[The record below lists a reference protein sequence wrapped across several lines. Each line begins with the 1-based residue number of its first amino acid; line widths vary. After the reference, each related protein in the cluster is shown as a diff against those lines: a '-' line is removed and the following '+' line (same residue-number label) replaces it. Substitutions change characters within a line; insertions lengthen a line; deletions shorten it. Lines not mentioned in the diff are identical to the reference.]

1 MTTFALMSD
10 VHLEHGGRNFDLPD
24 ADILLL
30 AGDIC
35 VVDDLRDSYMATLIG
50 QRSREFLIDVS
61 KKYKHVVVIPGNHE
75 YYDGTIEAVTG
86 RVNDF
91 LVSENINNITFNEYG
106 CYTTGG
112 VKVVYATL
120 WTDMNDSCPLVISQ
134 AAGYMNDYQH
144 IKCDHFGPD
153 NLSRNLRPSDT
164 LILHE
169 KHRQHIARECAN
181 TTDKLVVMTHHA
193 PLMSLI
199 NRERNPNAVDYCYGC
214 TDMEDIIHDNDIL
227 VWAYGHVHTR
237 DENVFGGVC
246 GDTKFISN
254 CRGYFGHERGAESF
268 TVKTFTV

>member
-61 KKYKHVVVIPGNHE
+61 KKYRHIIWIPGNHE
-75 YYDGTIEAVTG
+75 YYDGVIETVTG

-106 CYTTGG
+106 TFTTGG

-120 WTDMNDSCPLVISQ
+120 WTDMNNSSPLVISQ
-134 AAGYMNDYQH
+134 AAGYMNDYQY
-144 IKCDHFGPD
+144 IKCDPFGPD
-153 NLSRNLRPSDT
+153 NISRNLRPSDT
-164 LILHE
+164 LSLHV
-169 KHRQHIARECAN
+169 KHKQHIEQECAN
-181 TTDKLVVMTHHA
+181 TTDKIVVMTHHA
-193 PLMSLI
+193 PLLSLI
-199 NRERNPNAVDYCYGC
+199 NRERNPSAVDYCYGC

-246 GDTKFISN
+246 GNTKFISN
-254 CRGYFGHERGAESF
+254 CRGYFGHETGAESF